1 MEIDNPG
8 SDAVKGF
15 IPILESTPGQAELQ
29 LELPEQSS
37 QEEPQLASA
46 EQVSSS
52 EAAAKIAEEIEPEQ
66 IHPVEQEPV
75 FEPGT
80 SDAFNLDLFPPAA
93 LESLN
98 SVQGSDSAAVRTSQM
113 VEPIITQI
121 VEEISLKANAVEQEV
136 QIRLK
141 PEHLGA
147 LNIKLSLDQGVVR
160 AEFMAENP
168 LVGDL
173 IQAALPQLRI
183 SLQQLGMNLGEVSV
197 GLGFQDNSQQF
208 SDNRQQQSPRRSRFY
223 PEVNGSFESDFSS
236 DSILQINLRV

>member
-1 MEIDNPG
+1 
-8 SDAVKGF
+8 
-15 IPILESTPGQAELQ
+15 
-29 LELPEQSS
+29 
-37 QEEPQLASA
+37 
-46 EQVSSS
+46 
-52 EAAAKIAEEIEPEQ
+52 
-66 IHPVEQEPV
+66 
-75 FEPGT
+75 
-80 SDAFNLDLFPPAA
+80 
-93 LESLN
+93 
-98 SVQGSDSAAVRTSQM
+98 
-113 VEPIITQI
+113 
-121 VEEISLKANAVEQEV
+121 
-136 QIRLK
+136 LK